1 MTSRTKFAVLST
13 LVLLVVVLALSPVA
27 LAQETAVQTD
37 STSVR
42 HFFDTKTD
50 RVPFRTAFPE
60 YPRIARRDRIEGEAT
75 VCFMIKADG
84 KISKARVRSSTHR
97 MFSRPS
103 LRAIKK
109 SSFEPLAPGQILGT
123 EKTCR
128 TYRFRLDPVE
138 PGDDTG

>member
-1 MTSRTKFAVLST
+1 MKSRNKCVSLST
-13 LVLLVVVLALSPVA
+13 AMVFVVAVASSPVA
-27 LAQETAVQTD
+27 FAQD
-37 STSVR
+37 TSAQRGPTNVR
-42 HFFDTKTD
+42 HFFDTTTD
-50 RVPFRTAFPE
+50 RVPSRTTFPE

-84 KISKARVRSSTHR
+84 RISKAKVRSSTHR

-109 SSFEPLAPGQILGT
+109 SSFEPLAPGQVLNT

-138 PGDDTG
+138 PDDDTG

>member
-1 MTSRTKFAVLST
+1 MKTRNKFASLTTAIFLAAAVASSPVTFAQETTSRTEA
-13 LVLLVVVLALSPVA
+13 
-27 LAQETAVQTD
+27 
-37 STSVR
+37 TSVR

-50 RVPFRTAFPE
+50 RVPSRTTFPE

-84 KISKARVRSSTHR
+84 KISKARVQSSTHR

-109 SSFEPLAPGQILGT
+109 SEFEPLAPGQILGS

-138 PGDDTG
+138 PGDATG